1 MEATFVV
8 TSRTIARAFA
18 SASSSSRS
26 RATATRRSRSR
37 SASARIFLRS
47 RSSSAV
53 ASALASR
60 ASASASSSELCSRS
74 TSPAWRRT
82 AARYST
88 TRCVLTTVSAR
99 IARWPKRS
107 VAVVSP
113 ACRGSGEHVNSRD
126 ARHPFPKQ
134 SRSKRVSFESR

>member
-8 TSRTIARAFA
+8 TSRTIARLRLGVLLEPLARDGDA
-18 SASSSSRS
+18 S
-26 RATATRRSRSR
+26 
-37 SASARIFLRS
+37 L
-47 RSSSAV
+47 AV
-53 ASALASR
+53 ALRLCQNFPSLALQLCRRSALASR
-60 ASASASSSELCSRS
+60 ASASSSELCSRS

-113 ACRGSGEHVNSRD
+113 ACRGSGEHVNSRT
-126 ARHPFPKQ
+126 RHPFPKQ